1 MEILSLEWK
10 MSSIF
15 HSAGYCTYCLIDR
28 AVVRGGVQDILLHAS
43 ADADSW
49 KEKANKGNLLFVL
62 YYTTR
67 MAVTD
72 YSSENPMNSHR
83 EGIMSLS

>member
-15 HSAGYCTYCLIDR
+15 HSAGYWTYCLIDR
-28 AVVRGGVQDILLHAS
+28 AVVRAVVQDILVHAS

-49 KEKANKGNLLFVL
+49 KEKANKGNLLFAL
-62 YYTTR
+62 YYTIR
-67 MAVTD
+67 MAVKN